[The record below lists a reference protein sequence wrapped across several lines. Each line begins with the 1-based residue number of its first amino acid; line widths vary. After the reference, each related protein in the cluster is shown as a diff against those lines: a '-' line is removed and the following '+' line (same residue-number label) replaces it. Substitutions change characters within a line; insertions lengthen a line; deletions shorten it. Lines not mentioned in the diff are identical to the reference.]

1 MSSPIVRFVKSTTAV
16 ESGFIAASLTVSIA
30 AVVGTLL
37 NLFGI

>member
-1 MSSPIVRFVKSTTAV
+1 MNSPNMSFVKSTIAI
-16 ESGFIAASLTVSIA
+16 ESGFIAAGLTVSIA